1 MDDVGTDPAVSALAA
16 PLPGDKPAGEDL
28 RQDFSAQSYY
38 HRLRDLRS
46 EARQI
51 ERRVDQNDPEVDA
64 AALQKL
70 GQLWR
75 DVHDLAIKALT
86 ERTKDL
92 EIAAWL
98 TEALVR
104 IDGPPGLAAGAGL
117 IADLVDTLWDAG
129 LYPTPDEDGVVT
141 RISPVTGLN
150 GVGSDGSLMQPLRK
164 CILFPGPDGEPVS
177 YWRYKQSQDL
187 ASATADRRKQW
198 LAAGAVPLADMEA
211 AARKAGAAHFA
222 ALRASIRQAQVAWAT
237 MTSRLDAK
245 AGSDAPPTSRVNELL
260 IALLDIANAYAPAEE
275 AAAPVAA
282 AEGATDAGL
291 PDAGLPAAGL
301 AAAAARPVT
310 RDDMLRELIRI
321 AEYFRRTEPQS
332 PLAYTLEEAVR
343 RGRLTWPDLLTELVT
358 DAGVRNAMLNT
369 LGIRPPSAAPE
380 S

>member
-75 DVHDLAIKALT
+75 DVQDLAVKALT

-117 IADLVDTLWDAG
+117 IGDLVDTLWDTG

-141 RISPVTGLN
+141 RIAPVTGLN

-164 CILFPGPDGEPVS
+164 CPLFPGPDGEPVS

-187 ASATADRRKQW
+187 VSATADRRKQW
-198 LAAGAVPLADMEA
+198 LAAGVVPLADMEA

-222 ALRASIRQAQVAWAT
+222 ALRASIREALAAWAT

-245 AGSDAPPTSRVNELL
+245 AGADAPPTSRVNDLL
-260 IALLDIANAYAPAEE
+260 IALLDVASAYAPADDPAE
-275 AAAPVAA
+275 AADDTPA
-282 AEGATDAGL
+282 AEGAPESGPPA
-291 PDAGLPAAGL
+291 AGLPAA
-301 AAAAARPVT
+301 AARQVT

-369 LGIRPPSAAPE
+369 LGIRPPSVTPE